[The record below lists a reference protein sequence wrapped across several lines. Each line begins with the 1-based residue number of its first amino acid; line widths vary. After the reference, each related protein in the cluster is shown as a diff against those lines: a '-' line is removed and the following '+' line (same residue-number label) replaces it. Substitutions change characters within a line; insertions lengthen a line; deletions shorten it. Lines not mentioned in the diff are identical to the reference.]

1 VKKLTKF
8 ILLSFI
14 GPFVLTFFI
23 AVFVLLMQFIWL
35 WVDDML
41 GKGIEWY
48 VIVEFLMYAS
58 ANLVPLAL
66 PLAVLLASIMT
77 FGNMGEQFEL
87 VSFKSAGISLQR
99 IMRPL
104 IVFVLCLSFCA
115 FLFANYVMPVANL
128 KFYSLLHDIRHK
140 KPAVDIK
147 TGVFYS
153 QIEGYVI
160 RVMEKKELENGDDLL
175 KDVMIY
181 DHTNNLG
188 NRKVIVAD
196 SAIMKMSEDKSYFSI
211 RLFHGTDYQ
220 DKLETTTNKIY
231 PLSRFSF
238 EENEMRIQLDGFDF
252 TRTDENAFKH
262 DYRLFNLKQL
272 NDKRDT
278 LEKHYNI
285 SLDGFNDLI
294 SNSFLFNDTLHI
306 IAEDSV
312 KETMTRDEYITELDG
327 IKREQLYSMAISNA
341 RTSKGKSGASATT
354 SAAAK
359 RDIARVDIEWH
370 RKYSFSFACIVMF
383 LIGAPLGAIVKKGG
397 LGMPVIISVTFFVIF
412 WITSITGE
420 KMVKELVLLPYQGM
434 WMSTA
439 LLFPLGIFFTYK
451 ATTDSTLF
459 DLTGLVELIKNIFK
473 KKEAQ

>member
-1 VKKLTKF
+1 MKKLNKF

-41 GKGIEWY
+41 GKGIKWY
-48 VIVEFLMYAS
+48 VIAEFLMYAS

-77 FGNMGEQFEL
+77 FGNMGEHFEL

-104 IVFVLCLSFCA
+104 IVFILCLSLGA

-128 KFYSLLHDIRHK
+128 KFYSLLHDIRNK

-147 TGVFYS
+147 TGIFYS
-153 QIEGYVI
+153 QIDGYVI

-181 DHTNNLG
+181 DHTNNAG
-188 NRKVIVAD
+188 NRKVTVAD
-196 SAIMKMSEDKSYFSI
+196 SAIMKMSDDKSYFSI
-211 RLFHGTDYQ
+211 RLFHGTNYEDQ
-220 DKLETTTNKIY
+220 IETRTNKNY
-231 PLSRFSF
+231 PLARFSF
-238 EENEMRIQLDGFDF
+238 EENEMRIELDGFDF
-252 TRTDENAFKH
+252 SRTDEDAFKH
-262 DYRLFNLKQL
+262 DYRLFNLQQL
-272 NDKRDT
+272 DNKKDT
-278 LEKHYNI
+278 LLNHYDNTVENFTKII
-285 SLDGFNDLI
+285 ST
-294 SNSFLFNDTLHI
+294 SFLFNDTLRVLK
-306 IAEDSV
+306 DGSS
-312 KETMTRDEYITELDG
+312 KETRARDEYIAELEG
-327 IKREQLYSMAISNA
+327 IKREQLFSIAINNA
-341 RTSKGKSGASATT
+341 RTNKGRSGASASTT
-354 SAAAK
+354 VVAK
-359 RDIARVDIEWH
+359 RDIARVSIEWH

-397 LGMPVIISVTFFVIF
+397 LGMPVIISVSFFVIF

-420 KMVKELVLLPYQGM
+420 KMVKELVLEPYQGM

-459 DLTGLVELIKNIFK
+459 DLTGPIEFVKDLIK
-473 KKEAQ
+473 KKEVK

>member
-1 VKKLTKF
+1 MKKLNKF

-23 AVFVLLMQFIWL
+23 AVFVLLMQWIWL
-35 WVDDML
+35 WVDDLL

-48 VIVEFLMYAS
+48 VIAEILMYSS

-77 FGNMGEQFEL
+77 FGNMGEHFEL

-99 IMRPL
+99 LMRPL
-104 IVFVLCLSFCA
+104 IVFVLCLSLGA

-128 KFYSLLHDIRHK
+128 KFYSLLHDIRNK

-153 QIEGYVI
+153 QIDGYVI
-160 RVMEKKELENGDDLL
+160 RVMEKQELKNGDDLL

-181 DHTNNLG
+181 DHTNNSG
-188 NRKVIVAD
+188 NRKVTVAD

-220 DKLETTTNKIY
+220 DQIEVRTNKSY

-238 EENEMRIQLDGFDF
+238 EENEMRIELDGFDF
-252 TRTDENAFKH
+252 SRTDENAFKH
-262 DYRLFNLKQL
+262 DYRLFNLQQL
-272 NDKRDT
+272 DNKKDT
-278 LEKHYNI
+278 LLKHYNNTVENFTKI
-285 SLDGFNDLI
+285 LST
-294 SNSFLFNDTLHI
+294 SFLFNDTLRVLN
-306 IAEDSV
+306 DSTAR
-312 KETMTRDEYITELDG
+312 EALTRDEYIAELEG
-327 IKREQLYSMAISNA
+327 IKREQLFSIAINNA
-341 RTSKGKSGASATT
+341 RKNKGRAGASASTT
-354 SAAAK
+354 VVAK
-359 RDIARVDIEWH
+359 RDIARVSIEWH

-397 LGMPVIISVTFFVIF
+397 LGMPVVISVVFFVVF
-412 WITSITGE
+412 WITTIVGE
-420 KMVKELVLLPYQGM
+420 DMVKELVLKPYQGM

-459 DLTGLVELIKNIFK
+459 NLTGFLDFVKKIFK

>member
-1 VKKLTKF
+1 MKKLNKF

-23 AVFVLLMQFIWL
+23 AVFVLLMQWIWL
-35 WVDDML
+35 WVDDLL

-48 VIVEFLMYAS
+48 VIAEILMYSS

-77 FGNMGEQFEL
+77 FGNMGEHFEL

-104 IVFVLCLSFCA
+104 IVFILCLSLGA

-128 KFYSLLHDIRHK
+128 KFYSLLHDIRNK

-153 QIEGYVI
+153 EIDGYVI
-160 RVMEKKELENGDDLL
+160 RVMEKQELENGDDLL

-181 DHTNNLG
+181 DHTNNSG
-188 NRKVIVAD
+188 NRKVTVAD

-220 DKLETTTNKIY
+220 DQIEARTNKNY

-238 EENEMRIQLDGFDF
+238 EENEMRIELDGFDF
-252 TRTDENAFKH
+252 SRTDENAFKH
-262 DYRLFNLKQL
+262 DYRLFNLQQL
-272 NDKRDT
+272 DNKKDT
-278 LEKHYNI
+278 LLKHYNNTVENFTKI
-285 SLDGFNDLI
+285 LST
-294 SNSFLFNDTLHI
+294 SFLFNDTLRVLNDSNAREALTRDQY
-306 IAEDSV
+306 IAEL
-312 KETMTRDEYITELDG
+312 KGM
-327 IKREQLYSMAISNA
+327 KREQLFSIAINNA
-341 RTSKGKSGASATT
+341 RTNKGRAGASASTT
-354 SAAAK
+354 VVAK
-359 RDIARVDIEWH
+359 RDIARVSIEWH

-397 LGMPVIISVTFFVIF
+397 LGMPVVISVSFFVVF
-412 WITSITGE
+412 WITTIVGE
-420 KMVKELVLLPYQGM
+420 DMVKELVLEPYQGM

-459 DLTGLVELIKNIFK
+459 DLTGPIEFVKDLIK
-473 KKEAQ
+473 KKEVK

>member
-41 GKGIEWY
+41 GKGIEWH
-48 VIVEFLMYAS
+48 VIAEFLMYAS

-77 FGNMGEQFEL
+77 FGNMGEHFEL

-104 IVFVLCLSFCA
+104 MVFILCLSLGA
-115 FLFANYVMPVANL
+115 FLFANYAMPVANA
-128 KFYSLLHDIRHK
+128 KFYGLLHDIRNK

-147 TGVFYS
+147 TGVFYN
-153 QIEGYVI
+153 QIDGYVI
-160 RVMEKKELENGDDLL
+160 RVMDKVELENGDDLL

-181 DHTNNLG
+181 DHTNNTG
-188 NRKVIVAD
+188 NRKVTIAD
-196 SAIMKMSEDKSYFSI
+196 SAIMKMSDDKSYFSI
-211 RLFHGTDYQ
+211 LLFHGTDYQ
-220 DKLETTTNKIY
+220 DQVESRTNKSY

-238 EENEMRIQLDGFDF
+238 EENEMRIDLDGFDF
-252 TRTDENAFKH
+252 SRTDEDAFKH
-262 DYRLFNLKQL
+262 DYRLFNLQQL
-272 NDKRDT
+272 EDKKDT
-278 LEKHYNI
+278 LLYTLNTSI
-285 SLDGFNDLI
+285 DDFSNLI
-294 SNSFLFNDTLHI
+294 MTSFLFNDTLHTLK
-306 IAEDSV
+306 EDSL
-312 KETMTRDEYITELDG
+312 KETMTRDEHFAELEG
-327 IKREQLYSMAISNA
+327 IKIEQLHSMAINNA
-341 RTSKGKSGASATT
+341 RTNKGRAGALATT
-354 SAAAK
+354 LAAGK
-359 RDIARVDIEWH
+359 RDVARVSIEWH

-397 LGMPVIISVTFFVIF
+397 LGMPVIISVTIFVIF

-420 KMVKELVLLPYQGM
+420 KMVKELVLEPYQGM

-439 LLFPLGIFFTYK
+439 LLLPLGIFFTYK

-459 DLTGLVELIKNIFK
+459 DLTVFFELMKKIFK
-473 KKEAQ
+473 QKAVQ

>member
-1 VKKLTKF
+1 VKKLNKF

-23 AVFVLLMQFIWL
+23 AVFVLLMQWIWL
-35 WVDDML
+35 WVDDLL

-48 VIVEFLMYAS
+48 VIAEILMYSS

-77 FGNMGEQFEL
+77 FGNMGEHFEL

-99 IMRPL
+99 LMRPL
-104 IVFVLCLSFCA
+104 IVFVLCLSLGA

-128 KFYSLLHDIRHK
+128 KFYSLLHDIRNK

-153 QIEGYVI
+153 QIDGYVI
-160 RVMEKKELENGDDLL
+160 RVMEKQELKNGDDLL

-181 DHTNNLG
+181 DHTNNSG
-188 NRKVIVAD
+188 NRKVTVAD

-220 DKLETTTNKIY
+220 DQIEARTNKSY

-238 EENEMRIQLDGFDF
+238 EENEMRIELDGFDF
-252 TRTDENAFKH
+252 SRTDENAFKH
-262 DYRLFNLKQL
+262 DYRLFNLQQL
-272 NDKRDT
+272 DNKKDT
-278 LEKHYNI
+278 LLKHYNNTVENFTKI
-285 SLDGFNDLI
+285 LST
-294 SNSFLFNDTLHI
+294 SFLFNDTLRVLN
-306 IAEDSV
+306 DSTAR
-312 KETMTRDEYITELDG
+312 EALTRDEYIAELEG
-327 IKREQLYSMAISNA
+327 IKREQLFSIAINNA
-341 RTSKGKSGASATT
+341 RKNKGRAGASASTT
-354 SAAAK
+354 VVAK
-359 RDIARVDIEWH
+359 RDIARVSIEWH

-397 LGMPVIISVTFFVIF
+397 LGMPVVISVVFFVVF
-412 WITSITGE
+412 WITTIVGE
-420 KMVKELVLLPYQGM
+420 DMVKELVLKPYQGM

-459 DLTGLVELIKNIFK
+459 NLTGFLDFVKKIFK

>member
-14 GPFVLTFFI
+14 GPFILTFFI

-41 GKGIEWY
+41 GKGIEWH
-48 VIVEFLMYAS
+48 VIAEFLMYAS

-77 FGNMGEQFEL
+77 FGNMGEHFEL
-87 VSFKSAGISLQR
+87 VSMKSAGISLQR

-104 IVFVLCLSFCA
+104 IVFVLCLSLGA

-128 KFYSLLHDIRHK
+128 KFYSLLHDIRNK

-147 TGVFYS
+147 TGIFYS
-153 QIEGYVI
+153 EIEGYVI

-181 DHTNNLG
+181 DHTGHAG
-188 NRKVIVAD
+188 NRKVTVAD

-220 DKLETTTNKIY
+220 DQIETRTNKIY

-238 EENEMRIQLDGFDF
+238 EENEMRIELDGFDF
-252 TRTDENAFKH
+252 SRTDEDAFKH
-262 DYRLFNLKQL
+262 DYRLFNLEQL
-272 NDKRDT
+272 DNKKDT
-278 LEKHYNI
+278 LEKHYNQTVENFTNII
-285 SLDGFNDLI
+285 STSFIFNTLYNY
-294 SNSFLFNDTLHI
+294 SKNLEKDTLTRAEY
-306 IAEDSV
+306 IAEF
-312 KETMTRDEYITELDG
+312 EG
-327 IKREQLYSMAISNA
+327 IKKEQLYSIAINNV
-341 RTSKGKSGASATT
+341 RTNKGRSGAAASTT
-354 SAAAK
+354 VVAK
-359 RDIARVDIEWH
+359 RDVARVSIEWH
-370 RKYSFSFACIVMF
+370 KKYSFSFACIVMF

-397 LGMPVIISVTFFVIF
+397 LGMPVIISVAFFVIF

-420 KMVKELVLLPYQGM
+420 KMVKELVLEPYQGM

-439 LLFPLGIFFTYK
+439 LLLPLGIFFTYK

-459 DLTGLVELIKNIFK
+459 NFGGYFDFVAKIFK
-473 KKEAQ
+473 KKENK

>member
-1 VKKLTKF
+1 VKKLNKF

-41 GKGIEWY
+41 GKGIKWY
-48 VIVEFLMYAS
+48 VIAEFLMYAS

-77 FGNMGEQFEL
+77 FGNMGEHFEL

-104 IVFVLCLSFCA
+104 IVFILCLSFGA

-128 KFYSLLHDIRHK
+128 KFYSLLHDIRNK

-153 QIEGYVI
+153 EIDGYVI

-181 DHTNNLG
+181 DHTNNSG
-188 NRKVIVAD
+188 NRKVTVAD

-220 DKLETTTNKIY
+220 DQIEARTNKNH

-238 EENEMRIQLDGFDF
+238 EENEMRIELDGFDF
-252 TRTDENAFKH
+252 SRTDENAFKH
-262 DYRLFNLKQL
+262 DYRLFNLQQL
-272 NDKRDT
+272 DNKKDT
-278 LEKHYNI
+278 LLKHYNNTVENFTKI
-285 SLDGFNDLI
+285 LST
-294 SNSFLFNDTLHI
+294 SFLFNDTLRVLN
-306 IAEDSV
+306 DSN
-312 KETMTRDEYITELDG
+312 
-327 IKREQLYSMAISNA
+327 KR
-341 RTSKGKSGASATT
+341 
-354 SAAAK
+354 
-359 RDIARVDIEWH
+359 
-370 RKYSFSFACIVMF
+370 
-383 LIGAPLGAIVKKGG
+383 
-397 LGMPVIISVTFFVIF
+397 
-412 WITSITGE
+412 
-420 KMVKELVLLPYQGM
+420 
-434 WMSTA
+434 
-439 LLFPLGIFFTYK
+439 
-451 ATTDSTLF
+451 
-459 DLTGLVELIKNIFK
+459 
-473 KKEAQ
+473 